1 MFDAV
6 VVSHFIVTVA
16 ALVIF
21 VVMVP
26 VVDVVDDQQ
35 LELLLLGSSL
45 EMRIKHLLRNQR
57 FLSKKKPRWRFILA
71 KKSSPVKTEPNR

>member
-21 VVMVP
+21 VVMVTI
-26 VVDVVDDQQ
+26 VDVVDAQ
-35 LELLLLGSSL
+35 
-45 EMRIKHLLRNQR
+45 
-57 FLSKKKPRWRFILA
+57 
-71 KKSSPVKTEPNR
+71 